1 MLFRSPLK
9 GDLVVSSVAGE
20 ISREPVEEFQGPM
33 YLSKDLGARFMATHG
48 VVGDFVLVAEGT
60 GFGIVGVEAGKAQFK
75 VTVYTD
81 TPRYYDAY
89 LPRKEGEKLSEAP
102 NAIIRTAAVI
112 AEFEQWAYRYRVD
125 NTYEGPWGR
134 IVPNASI
141 NAIRS
146 GYPYNM
152 TSTPQICAFYVN
164 TRILPGASPLD
175 IKAELEGL
183 LGRVGVEGDVEL
195 IQYRPGFEV
204 KGADV
209 LIDTVKRCHAQTFPN
224 PPAIVADAVT
234 SMWRDINAFNEL
246 GIPAISYAPRSSSHS
261 AKKSFKIADL
271 VDASRVYARIAMDLC
286 NQDRPAKLP
295 LGAHINRDIAA
306 NVADRLNRK

>member
-1 MLFRSPLK
+1 MRGTAS
-9 GDLVVSSVAGE
+9 GRVGGCVGRAGGCAGA
-20 ISREPVEEFQGPM
+20 IANTICYPFDFARTRLAS
-33 YLSKDLGARFMATHG
+33 DLG
-48 VVGDFVLVAEGT
+48 
-60 GFGIVGVEAGKAQFK
+60 AGKAQFK

-204 KGADV
+204 KGAGGQTLGRHGYSKDHRPDLRQMILAV
-209 LIDTVKRCHAQTFPN
+209 LIDGDGQIGR
-224 PPAIVADAVT
+224 
-234 SMWRDINAFNEL
+234 
-246 GIPAISYAPRSSSHS
+246 
-261 AKKSFKIADL
+261 
-271 VDASRVYARIAMDLC
+271 
-286 NQDRPAKLP
+286 
-295 LGAHINRDIAA
+295 AH
-306 NVADRLNRK
+306 V

>member
-1 MLFRSPLK
+1 MRPDDVVARIDPQEVVDLALALGNIDSPTGSEGPAGEFVHDWLARHGFTPRRYALVEDRINVSATIGGSGGGYSLIYNAHLDTTLRPDAVWSAKDPKDPLYHSAWVDGEDIYGDGVVNDKGPMAAFLVAAKAIRDAGYPLK
-9 GDLVVSSVAGE
+9 GDLIVSAVAGE
-20 ISREPVEEFQGPM
+20 ISREPVEEWQGPA
-33 YLSKDLGARFMATHG
+33 YLSKDLGARFMVTHG
-48 VVGDFVLVAEGT
+48 AVADFALVAEGT

-146 GYPYNM
+146 VYPYNM
-152 TSTPQICAFYVN
+152 TSTDRKS
-164 TRILPGASPLD
+164 TRL
-175 IKAELEGL
+175 
-183 LGRVGVEGDVEL
+183 
-195 IQYRPGFEV
+195 
-204 KGADV
+204 
-209 LIDTVKRCHAQTFPN
+209 N
-224 PPAIVADAVT
+224 
-234 SMWRDINAFNEL
+234 
-246 GIPAISYAPRSSSHS
+246 SSHIPLSRMPSS
-261 AKKSFKIADL
+261 A
-271 VDASRVYARIAMDLC
+271 
-286 NQDRPAKLP
+286 
-295 LGAHINRDIAA
+295 
-306 NVADRLNRK
+306 